1 MTILCWRGLALW
13 VIGYPEAAL
22 ADADQALKDAR
33 EIGQAVTLMAALLTI
48 SLTHLCCRSYDTA
61 NVLVDELVALANE
74 KGASLWRASGMSR
87 KGCLLAAVGEASNAV
102 QMVTSAITALRS
114 TGSTVLVPLY
124 LANLANAYA
133 EIGQHDAA
141 LRCIYEAIT
150 AAETTKERWCEAEI
164 HRIAGEIA
172 LRSPEPD
179 MPKAEAYFYRA
190 LNIARAQQ
198 AKSWELR
205 AAMSMAQLWRDQGGR
220 DAARELLAPLY
231 GWFTEGFDTPDLKQ
245 ARALLDELA

>member
-22 ADADQALKDAR
+22 ADADHALKDAR

-87 KGCLLAAVGEASNAV
+87 KGCLLAAVGEASSAV

-114 TGSTVLVPLY
+114 TGFDSVGAVVSSKF
-124 LANLANAYA
+124 
-133 EIGQHDAA
+133 GQRLCGDWTTRCCFA
-141 LRCIYEAIT
+141 L
-150 AAETTKERWCEAEI
+150 
-164 HRIAGEIA
+164 H
-172 LRSPEPD
+172 LRGHHGGG
-179 MPKAEAYFYRA
+179 
-190 LNIARAQQ
+190 N
-198 AKSWELR
+198 
-205 AAMSMAQLWRDQGGR
+205 DQ
-220 DAARELLAPLY
+220 REVV
-231 GWFTEGFDTPDLKQ
+231 
-245 ARALLDELA
+245 RS

>member
-74 KGASLWRASGMSR
+74 KGASLWRASGISR

-114 TGSTVLVPLY
+114 TGSTVMMPLY
-124 LANLANAYA
+124 LPYLARAYA

-141 LRCIYEAIT
+141 LRCIDEAIT
-150 AAETTKERWCEAEI
+150 AVETTKERWCEAEI

-179 MPKAEAYFYRA
+179 MPKAEADFYRA
-190 LNIARAQQ
+190 LTVARTAGEVLGTARGDEHGAALAFSGEAAASARA
-198 AKSWELR
+198 SRSYLR
-205 AAMSMAQLWRDQGGR
+205 LVHRR
-220 DAARELLAPLY
+220 I
-231 GWFTEGFDTPDLKQ
+231 
-245 ARALLDELA
+245 